1 MKYAWILAGL
11 ALAVTLPAQDFESKV
26 RELVKQYGRGSDEEL
41 RLRLIDI
48 GDQDSVIR
56 RYDFD
61 RLTEAQQRMITDQ
74 IKAADRLTSAQLKEI
89 VAEKGWP
96 TIKMVGVQACEDA
109 IRVLVHSPDRE
120 FQKSLAARLEKL
132 ANAGEILGTNLAP
145 MIDTLLRA
153 EGKPQRYGTQ
163 FTAKGSKATID
174 PVEDPDK
181 LDERRSAWLLPPMSE
196 YKRDLMGLYRLQV
209 E

>member
-1 MKYAWILAGL
+1 MKCAWILAGL
-11 ALAVTLPAQDFESKV
+11 ALAVTLPAQDFEAKV
-26 RELVKQYGRGSDEEL
+26 RDLVKQYGRGTDEEL

-61 RLTEAQQRMITDQ
+61 RLTEAQQRMITEQ

-120 FQKSLAARLEKL
+120 FQKSLADKLEKL

-145 MIDTLLRA
+145 MIDTLLRS

-163 FTAKGSKATID
+163 FTAKGAKATID
-174 PVEDPDK
+174 PVEDPEK
-181 LDERRSAWLLPPMSE
+181 LDERRAAWLLPPMSE